1 MGAKNRRIIA
11 TSALPYANGD
21 IHLGHLVEY
30 TQTDFWVRFQKMRG
44 HDCLYLCADDT
55 HGTPIMVRARAEGIT
70 PQELIARSHEQ
81 HLRDFTDF
89 EIRFDNYHSTN
100 SEENRAFSVGVFRAL
115 ESSGAVVTRKLPQ
128 LYCEQAPFTKRS
140 GRKRASCSQ

>member
-128 LYCEQAPFTKRS
+128 LYCEQDALFPPT
-140 GRKRASCSQ
+140 AS